1 MAVPDIGSIDYVKY
15 TNVTRCFQIILKAAE
30 TSRTRIAEISRISKV
45 TVSSC
50 VDFLLDKK
58 LICEVGFQESRRGRK
73 PTLITVNP
81 NAGILLGIEADVV
94 CSKYI
99 VTDFAGKLLEQG
111 PIPCEVDNP
120 ETFMA
125 QVQKLVLRICEDY
138 PGYEHGLIGVG
149 IALSGYYDER
159 SGLVSYV
166 ANRASWN
173 GYPLKANFQK
183 IFPDIPLIVNRLA
196 NAGAICE
203 GFLDTS
209 LLNNDSIAFLHCSWG
224 LGVGIYQNRPGKPGL
239 INGSSR
245 FGHTTINYNGRLCS
259 CGNRGCLE
267 SYASL
272 RALYRKIFPER
283 SISSHCIDDLTACF
297 DQKDPALLTALDEI
311 VLYLSIGLSNVVN
324 AYQPRKIYIGGL
336 IQLFLTEENLTQI
349 RRSVEATVPDVF
361 RQDLQIELPA
371 HGIYSALYGCIGDVR
386 NRILQFV
393 F

>member
-15 TNVTRCFQIILKAAE
+15 TNVTRCFQIILKASE

-94 CSKYI
+94 YSKYI

-173 GYPLKANFQK
+173 G
-183 IFPDIPLIVNRLA
+183 
-196 NAGAICE
+196 
-203 GFLDTS
+203 
-209 LLNNDSIAFLHCSWG
+209 
-224 LGVGIYQNRPGKPGL
+224 
-239 INGSSR
+239 
-245 FGHTTINYNGRLCS
+245 
-259 CGNRGCLE
+259 
-267 SYASL
+267 
-272 RALYRKIFPER
+272 
-283 SISSHCIDDLTACF
+283 
-297 DQKDPALLTALDEI
+297 
-311 VLYLSIGLSNVVN
+311 
-324 AYQPRKIYIGGL
+324 
-336 IQLFLTEENLTQI
+336 
-349 RRSVEATVPDVF
+349 
-361 RQDLQIELPA
+361 
-371 HGIYSALYGCIGDVR
+371 
-386 NRILQFV
+386 
-393 F
+393 